1 MQNMDDKGFFTTVVK
16 CIQDTWKKTQDNTKI
31 VIVPQKISV
40 ELDLQYDLKM
50 DFKGPMPTKP
60 FLTEVPTP
68 FPTPYGIQFIPVL
81 NYVVPTDQ
89 NPSHLQFFPVPA
101 SVSVSSNDS
110 KSPESQKVVL
120 TSDNY
125 ARAEDPNRKI
135 ISKAQAIR
143 HMSEENVPKI
153 KHEIT
158 KSSSMPSSMESI
170 SKEVQP
176 STPSTFKEISTIP
189 NFNEKDLS
197 NILNQGIVYFRIVN
211 EKIRKALAQIKK
223 TKKRNLGKLTK
234 QLKELKID
242 NSEFVKSL
250 HRIQMESIRLSE
262 NDVDQNPEFKLLK
275 ELSGKIIHNYD
286 QLAFDKLK
294 EYFPGENIDL
304 RQEHFLCSILGLNL
318 SVADCLVAMNPE
330 IRCHQ
335 DDKYWII
342 KYLENNE
349 PTSYGDDIRA
359 DFTTMGFTDERAE
372 YLALRLKDHPIK
384 SHMSILDW
392 AIRYIEELFK
402 YDALL
407 NQCYG
412 NYPLNGKFGEWQVI
426 RTKDEDENTNREEKS
441 SNAIKG
447 IMLSSSNELHNL
459 EVQPYLIDQGLELQG
474 KN

>member
-1 MQNMDDKGFFTTVVK
+1 MQNMDDQGFFTTIVK
-16 CIQDTWKKTQDNTKI
+16 CIHDTWKKTEDNTKI
-31 VIVPQKISV
+31 VIVPLPQKISRI
-40 ELDLQYDLKM
+40 LDFQYDLKM
-50 DFKGPMPTKP
+50 DFEGPMPTQP

-68 FPTPYGIQFIPVL
+68 FPTPYGIRFIPVL
-81 NYVVPTDQ
+81 SLAVPTDQ
-89 NPSHLQFFPVPA
+89 NPSYLQFFLSA
-101 SVSVSSNDS
+101 SVSVSSNES
-110 KSPESQKVVL
+110 KSPESQNIVL
-120 TSDNY
+120 TSNNY
-125 ARAEDPNRKI
+125 AKIEDPNRKT

-143 HMSEENVPKI
+143 HMSEENVPKA

-170 SKEVQP
+170 SREEQP
-176 STPSTFKEISTIP
+176 STPSNSKEISTIP

-197 NILNQGIVYFRIVN
+197 NLLNQGIVYFRIVN
-211 EKIRKALAQIKK
+211 EKIKKALAQIKK

-242 NSEFVKSL
+242 NAEFVKSL

-262 NDVDQNPEFKLLK
+262 NYVDENPEFKLLK

-286 QLAFDKLK
+286 QLAYDKLK

-372 YLALRLKDHPIK
+372 YLA
-384 SHMSILDW
+384 
-392 AIRYIEELFK
+392 F
-402 YDALL
+402 LL
-407 NQCYG
+407 
-412 NYPLNGKFGEWQVI
+412 
-426 RTKDEDENTNREEKS
+426 
-441 SNAIKG
+441 
-447 IMLSSSNELHNL
+447 
-459 EVQPYLIDQGLELQG
+459 
-474 KN
+474 